1 MSGIRLAAVLALVAL
16 SAPGLM
22 AQWPLHPQPRAPRA
36 ADGRV
41 RLDAPAPRLADGKPD
56 FSGVW
61 ETIRTG
67 TGQVVSGKDVPPL
80 QRTSQFWNI
89 GAGLDGDLPLRAW
102 ARELRDQRIARNS
115 ADNPDAHCLPI
126 GITQLHNHPQPRKII
141 HTPTLLVMLY
151 EANGGVRQI
160 FLDGR
165 TLPES
170 DPQPWWYGYSIG
182 RWEGDTLVVET
193 AGFRDG
199 GWLDVNG
206 APLTDAAKVTERFR
220 RVNYGNLEI
229 EVTVDDPKAYTRPWT
244 AVKMRQR
251 LLPDDELIEFICQEN
266 EKSTKRFVN

>member
-1 MSGIRLAAVLALVAL
+1 MSGIRLAAVLALCAL
-16 SAPGLM
+16 ISPALL

-36 ADGRV
+36 PDGRV
-41 RLDAPAPRLADGKPD
+41 RLDAPTPRLADGKPD

-67 TGQVVSGKDVPPL
+67 TGQVVTGKDVPPL

-89 GAGLDGDLPLRAW
+89 GAGLDGDLPLRDW
-102 ARELRDQRIARNS
+102 ARELRNQRIARNS

-126 GITQLHNHPQPRKII
+126 GFTQLHNHPQPRKII
-141 HTPTLLVMLY
+141 HTPTLVVILY

-165 TLPES
+165 KLPDN

-182 RWEGDTLVVET
+182 RWDGDTLVVET

-206 APLTDAAKVTERFR
+206 APLTDAAKMTERIR

-251 LLPDDELIEFICQEN
+251 LLPDDELIEFVCQEN
-266 EKSTKRFVN
+266 EKSSKRFVN